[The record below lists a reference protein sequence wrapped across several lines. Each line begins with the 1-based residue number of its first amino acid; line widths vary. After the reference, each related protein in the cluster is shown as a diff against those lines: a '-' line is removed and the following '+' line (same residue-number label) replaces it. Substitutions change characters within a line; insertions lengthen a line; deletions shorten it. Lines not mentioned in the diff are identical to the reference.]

1 MKSKVGGELGLINS
15 SQFRIIFHMNTPIHS
30 RRQFIQLATALGA
43 GAMLPKLANADH
55 HKSVPDALAGRL
67 YKTLKINMIKMEGS
81 LTDKFKAAKTAGFM
95 GVEMNSPGMDI
106 EETRKAIRVS
116 GLPVDGTVG
125 STHWKI
131 RHTSPD
137 AETRGEALKLLK
149 QALRDTRAVGGHTCL
164 LVVGKGEDGSAKE
177 INKRSI
183 ENISKALPLA
193 AELGV
198 AIAVE
203 NVWNQMHYDHGGDS
217 NQSADELARYVD
229 AFNSPWVGM
238 QLDIGNHWK
247 YGSMGDWIRTLGKR
261 VIKLDVKG
269 FSRAQG
275 KFVAIGDGD
284 IDFADVRKALH
295 EINYHG
301 WVAAEVKG
309 GDETALKTISDQ
321 MDRVF
326 GL

>member
-1 MKSKVGGELGLINS
+1 MD
-15 SQFRIIFHMNTPIHS
+15 TPRHT
-30 RRQFIQLATALGA
+30 RRHFIQTAAALGA
-43 GAMLPKLANADH
+43 GTMLPSILQGAGHANA
-55 HKSVPDALAGRL
+55 SNPMAGRL
-67 YKTLKINMIKMEGS
+67 YKTLKIGMIKVEGS
-81 LTDKFKAAKTAGFM
+81 LTDKFKAAKKAGFM

-106 EETRKAIRVS
+106 AETKKAIRES
-116 GLPVDGTVG
+116 DFPVDGTVG

-131 RHTSPD
+131 RHSDPD
-137 AETRGEALKLLK
+137 VETRKEALKLLK

-164 LVVGKGEDGSAKE
+164 LVVGKGEDGSVKE
-177 INKRSI
+177 VNDRSI
-183 ENISKALPLA
+183 ENIHKALPLA

-198 AIAVE
+198 SICIE

-217 NQSADELARYVD
+217 NQTADELVRYVD
-229 AFNSPWVGM
+229 AFDSPWVGM
-238 QLDIGNHWK
+238 QFDIGNHWK

-261 VIKLDVKG
+261 IIKLDVKG

-275 KFVAIGDGD
+275 KFMAIGEGD

-301 WVAAEVKG
+301 WCAAEVKG
-309 GDETALKTISDQ
+309 GDFEALKTISGQ